1 MRQLDKVIEMFIDR
15 RELPLS
21 PLPKHP
27 QKRLIV
33 FPAESVGFRGL
44 PIPVW
49 KSVCAVF
56 NLGPPET
63 MLVSSEDLED
73 CEIPVASFEQLESTL
88 RGLGPGRFLVRASSI
103 RWMFFSELDS
113 AMLIADADWFRQVSQ
128 RLASE
133 TGLDLVELALAQ
145 WCADPSSAFGRRLRE
160 AASGP
165 G

>member
-49 KSVCAVF
+49 KSVCAVSE
-56 NLGPPET
+56 LPET
-63 MLVSSEDLED
+63 MLVSSDDLGD
-73 CEIPVASFEQLESTL
+73 CEIQVASFEQLE
-88 RGLGPGRFLVRASSI
+88 
-103 RWMFFSELDS
+103 
-113 AMLIADADWFRQVSQ
+113 
-128 RLASE
+128 
-133 TGLDLVELALAQ
+133 
-145 WCADPSSAFGRRLRE
+145 
-160 AASGP
+160 
-165 G
+165 